1 MYKVNVAYQGAR
13 LSKPFTMIELAY
25 IEDFAVSIYLC
36 QGTLAWHKHLDQDE
50 LFLVHS
56 GTISLDTE
64 FGSFTLEPGEMLT
77 VPKGVLHRSSSR
89 IRSEVLLFS
98 PKFLPDRKNGHRL
111 SFPQGINLT
120 KVNLFHKSR
129 SLSRPYQGLKLAQ
142 VEDFTLSLLLC
153 EGTSSWYERTYR
165 PILLLVVE
173 GILKVETGPE
183 TITLGQADL
192 TIIPPLYGYRLHSP
206 ERTLVLSFQKTS
218 PLRP

>member
-1 MYKVNVAYQGAR
+1 MYKVNVSRQGAR
-13 LSKPFTMIELAY
+13 LTRPFTMIELAY

-56 GTISLDTE
+56 GVINLDTE
-64 FGSFTLEPGEMLT
+64 FGSFALETGEMLT
-77 VPKGVLHRSSSR
+77 VPKGVLHRSSSK

-111 SFPQGINLT
+111 SFPQEINLT
-120 KVNLFHKSR
+120 KVNLYHKSR
-129 SLSRPYQGLKLAQ
+129 SLSNPYQRLNLAK

-153 EGTSSWYERTYR
+153 EGTSSWYDKPAR

-173 GILKVETGPE
+173 GILKVESGPE
-183 TITLGQADL
+183 TITLGQSDL
-192 TIIPPLYGYRLHSP
+192 TIIPPLHGYRLHSP
-206 ERTLVLSFQKTS
+206 ERTLVLSFQKTP